1 MMLIH
6 LLHNFYAHHLYYC
19 YYYNT
24 STDVQTLYMYIL
36 LQVYV
41 HDLSSEVVSITRH
54 NPQTHQSFICV
65 VRSAFNNGGDNHPHC
80 DSLTFEGK

>member
-1 MMLIH
+1 MHAIYITVTTIIH
-6 LLHNFYAHHLYYC
+6 LPMYKLHIC
-19 YYYNT
+19 
-24 STDVQTLYMYIL
+24 IL